1 MPCNR
6 TPVPNFLCF
15 FTCVLVCCAL
25 SGCSNRPKPYP
36 ASGQVIYEDGQPL
49 QGGRIEVRSL
59 EHPVVARGSIDNEGK
74 FSLTTYEADDGAVA
88 GKHEVLIVQKF
99 TADVDDMAEH
109 AKHATV
115 IRTLDSKFSRYKTSG
130 LSMNVERGGTSDL
143 VPKVAGAAA
152 RR

>member
-1 MPCNR
+1 M
-6 TPVPNFLCF
+6 
-15 FTCVLVCCAL
+15 
-25 SGCSNRPKPYP
+25 
-36 ASGQVIYEDGQPL
+36 
-49 QGGRIEVRSL
+49 
-59 EHPVVARGSIDNEGK
+59 ARGSIDNEGK
-74 FSLTTYEADDGAVA
+74 CSLTTYEADDGAVA

-143 VPKVAGAAA
+143 VLKVAGAAA